1 MRRGGT
7 VTGNRCQIR
16 ASPPRASGDDPPHP
30 RGRPLGSRSAA
41 RHQHE
46 ARVCDDV

>member
-7 VTGNRCQIR
+7 WTGSRCQTLANPLR
-16 ASPPRASGDDPPHP
+16 VSGDDPPH
-30 RGRPLGSRSAA
+30 RRVRPLGSRSAA